1 MILSN
6 LNDYCFIFEP
16 NILKVVCQNT
26 SAPTKEVTLVSNGI
40 TLKRNCINSVC
51 YFDMSVI
58 FESYFN
64 ASNFALNYA
73 ANAADPFFK
82 TCLFTISAPD
92 ETTQTDVSK
101 KLRWGA
107 YQFDE
112 VKSNADYSFP
122 FWVGYPLVINS
133 DKEYDNYTVTWEGG
147 GISPVSGI
155 KIQPIPDA
163 SIEFFHEVKLSTTK
177 VQTVTYTPQTCP
189 VGHYMQWVD
198 GHGVVR
204 HFMFYHNAEF
214 QNTSEIKAGEVVPY
228 YPLSLTDSGFGR
240 GKLIEKEKKR
250 SFGCFQSVD
259 EDIYPIVETILS
271 SPIVKYWVNSK
282 WIEVKIKDQT
292 TKPARAG
299 LVDILFDVELPNDYT
314 QTR

>member
-73 ANAADPFFK
+73 ANTADPFFK
-82 TCLFTISAPD
+82 TCLFTISSPD

-112 VKSNADYSFP
+112 VSSNADFSFP
-122 FWVGYPLVINS
+122 FWVGMPLVLNS
-133 DKEYDNYTVTWEGG
+133 SKNHDSSIITGTESFDGTF
-147 GISPVSGI
+147 SGI
-155 KIQPIPDA
+155 KTIPSD
-163 SIEFFHEVKLSTTK
+163 SFETFTHEVKLSGTK
-177 VQTVTYTPQTCP
+177 VQTITYNPQTCP
-189 VGHYMQWVD
+189 TGHYLQWVD
-198 GHGVVR
+198 AHGKIW
-204 HFMFYHNAEF
+204 HFMFYQNAEF
-214 QNTSEIKAGEVVPY
+214 QNTSEIKAGEIVPY
-228 YPLSLTDSGFGR
+228 YPLSLTDSVFGR
-240 GKLIEKEKKR
+240 GKLIEKSKMR

-259 EDIYPIVETILS
+259 EAIYPIVETILS

-292 TKPARAG
+292 TKPARSG

>member
-6 LNDYCFIFEP
+6 LNDYCYIFEP
-16 NILKVVCQNT
+16 NILKVTCEDT
-26 SAPTKEVTLVSNGI
+26 GDPTKELVLVSNGI
-40 TLKRNCINSVC
+40 TLKRNCIASVA

-58 FESYFN
+58 FESYFK
-64 ASNFALNYA
+64 AKTFALNYLTS
-73 ANAADPFFK
+73 AADPFYADCTFNI
-82 TCLFTISAPD
+82 TTSD
-92 ETTQTDVSK
+92 EEDIIDKPV

-112 VKSNADYSFP
+112 VNSNADFSFP
-122 FWVGYPLVINS
+122 FWVGMPLVLNS
-133 DKEYDNYTVTWEGG
+133 SKNHDYSFATNDGGDNEYIGVGT
-147 GISPVSGI
+147 
-155 KIQPIPDA
+155 IPFTA
-163 SIEFFHEVKLSTTK
+163 SADFQYRTSLSSVK
-177 VQTVTYTPQTCP
+177 VQHIDFKAQTCP
-189 VGHYMQWVD
+189 TGHYLQWVD
-198 GHGVVR
+198 AHGQIW
-204 HFMFYHNAEF
+204 HFMFYKNAEF
-214 QNTSEIKAGEVVPY
+214 QNTSEIKAGEIVPY
-228 YPLSLTDSGFGR
+228 YPLSLTDSVFGR
-240 GKLIEKEKKR
+240 GKLIEKSKMR

-259 EDIYPIVETILS
+259 EAIYPIVETILS

>member
-6 LNDYCFIFEP
+6 LNDYCYIFEP
-16 NILKVVCQNT
+16 NILKVVCEAAT
-26 SAPTKEVTLVSNGI
+26 PSTTKEVTLVSNGI

-51 YFDMSVI
+51 YFDMSAI

-64 ASNFALNYA
+64 DSTFTLNYS
-73 ANAADPFFK
+73 ANEYDPFFK
-82 TCLFTISAPD
+82 TCLFTISAPG
-92 ETTQTDVSK
+92 EITQTNVLK

-112 VKSNADYSFP
+112 VNSNADFTFP
-122 FWVGYPLVINS
+122 FWVGQPLLVNS
-133 DKEYDNYTVTWEGG
+133 SKNHDSSVLGSTISGVKTIPVTSTVQFT
-147 GISPVSGI
+147 
-155 KIQPIPDA
+155 
-163 SIEFFHEVKLSTTK
+163 HEVKLSGTK
-177 VQTVTYTPQTCP
+177 VQTITYDPQTCQT
-189 VGHYMQWVD
+189 GHYLQWVD
-198 GHGVVR
+198 AHGQIW
-204 HFMFYHNAEF
+204 HFMFYRNTEF
-214 QNTSEIKAGEVVPY
+214 QNTSEIKAGETVPY
-228 YPLSLTDSGFGR
+228 YPLSLTDSAFGR

-250 SFGCFQSVD
+250 SFACFQSVD
-259 EDIYPIVETILS
+259 EAIYPIVETILS
-271 SPIVKYWVNSK
+271 SPIVKYYTNSK